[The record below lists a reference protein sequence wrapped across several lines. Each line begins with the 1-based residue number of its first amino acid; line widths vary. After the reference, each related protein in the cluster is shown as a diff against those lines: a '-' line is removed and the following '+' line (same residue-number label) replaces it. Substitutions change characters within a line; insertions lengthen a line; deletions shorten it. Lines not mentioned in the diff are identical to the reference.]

1 MSDNDNRS
9 IFDLTSEEEALRTV
23 SLHLKRLHQV
33 IEHAS
38 EVIERLKEVQHPLG
52 ARPGDPAEQTLSSID
67 R

>member
-1 MSDNDNRS
+1 MSDNDNRA
-9 IFDLTSEEEALRTV
+9 ILELISEEEALRTV

-38 EVIERLKEVQHPLG
+38 EVIERLKEVHHQVG
-52 ARPGDPAEQTLSSID
+52 PGTDGSDSATLPSID